1 MIAKNV
7 EAKNIKIIRDMIKS
21 DIKYQG
27 SVTAL
32 LDKKSKVKWKSDK
45 ELKRKNI
52 NKFGKKETFAVQYWR
67 IVERCRQY
75 GPSSSGY

>member
-21 DIKYQG
+21 DIKHQG

-32 LDKKSKVKWKSDK
+32 LDKKSKVKWKITKNLNAKKLTNLERKRHLQFSID
-45 ELKRKNI
+45 ELLKDVDDM
-52 NKFGKKETFAVQYWR
+52 AL
-67 IVERCRQY
+67 
-75 GPSSSGY
+75 